1 MPSVDDLLLEKKR
14 YGLEQKVSKKELEML
29 NQNMPIQYI
38 IGYVEYANVKI
49 NLNNKVLIPRYETEE
64 LIHLFLNNY
73 AKENVK
79 VLDLCCGSGFIGLA
93 LKKNKPSLDVTLSD
107 NDNEALL
114 KTKENELINFGK
126 NGVVK
131 IVESDLFTDIND
143 KFDVII
149 SNPPYIAFDDPD
161 AQSLSL
167 KHEPIHAIFAKDNG
181 LYFYKKIIKEAP
193 KFLNKE
199 GLLIFEINPKHIKFW
214 DKVKNAKI
222 MNDMSQK
229 PRFAILKF

>member
-14 YGLEQKVSKKELEML
+14 YGLEQKVSKEELEML

-222 MNDMSQK
+222 MNDISQK